1 MPAPPSYPARV
12 VRYLS
17 ERRHALERGA
27 LARAAYDAEVER
39 VFERVLD
46 DTARGC
52 ATKILTV
59 NALREANLC
68 DEKTAARYVTL
79 CVGAY
84 RRGGAYSVDDTI
96 EGTAIEGTAIEGTA
110 ERTELLSARRSDAE
124 PREKTLAP
132 PRASRTTFENTRWHL
147 GPGGDPWAFAYDEDT
162 HVMRELEY
170 LAEKSRAMHER
181 ARRAAEARAGEASS
195 AAAAE
200 TEGAEA
206 EAETRG
212 RRVELGDAARD
223 GSGAHAGGAASE
235 RPITDWDL
243 KPQTSNCE
251 EPTRN
256 APSPEPGDPALEKTA
271 NASTLNAF
279 GNVLARAATSARR
292 AEAATRDVERFAAEL
307 EKKYPF
313 PKYRDGSLGSVPN
326 LEDGVLASWDDVDPR
341 RPGEAPVPVSVH
353 WTDVDAREGGEGG
366 TATTA
371 TGVADGEVQTRVA
384 EEPTE
389 EPTEELAEEPTEEL
403 TEGLTPHSSLLPEAK
418 THATP
423 SVANERPARA
433 SEDFPT
439 RADPD
444 AAFVAA
450 FVRAAIA
457 RVVEKQEAFTFA
469 SREDAF
475 AAAVPTELS
484 RRPPKA
490 DDSANASA
498 SPPTASDNESSVR
511 RNFRRALLVGCA
523 YFAPR
528 RPELTRLRGALNDVE
543 AVREVLASLYG
554 LDADDPDRTRILIDR
569 PVAAPKE
576 GGSFFGGFSRKRE
589 PPSSSDAWKTGL
601 AAPPRLTSDVPNV
614 PNVPAEGD
622 TPQGGVEGNDD
633 MSQNVPDSGTT
644 AYPTDA
650 PSRANVLA
658 GLAWLTDGAKAGDVL
673 FFHFSG
679 HATQVPS
686 SVAETGELDG
696 ADEALCTVD
705 TDWETCVGVTE
716 HELVREL
723 FAKVPNGATLVASVD
738 AKLCGALR
746 GSATY
751 AADDAFV
758 EASARRLAAF
768 PRLSEKRAQTHDEI
782 FGRFVPPPQSRRR
795 RNRAAHGG
803 GARDAAGDAAGARG
817 GGGANAA
824 GRARGGERRGGA
836 RGVRRRKGRD
846 VPRDPVRGWRGPG
859 SVHGGAMRRVTR
871 ARGFTPRR
879 SGGHTETGVRFETA
893 RGGARREGAGGGGG
907 GGGAG
912 PPGKGVRCREVRREG
927 ADADRRGGVRGH

>member
-1 MPAPPSYPARV
+1 M
-12 VRYLS
+12 
-17 ERRHALERGA
+17 
-27 LARAAYDAEVER
+27 
-39 VFERVLD
+39 
-46 DTARGC
+46 
-52 ATKILTV
+52 
-59 NALREANLC
+59 
-68 DEKTAARYVTL
+68 
-79 CVGAY
+79 
-84 RRGGAYSVDDTI
+84 
-96 EGTAIEGTAIEGTA
+96 
-110 ERTELLSARRSDAE
+110 
-124 PREKTLAP
+124 
-132 PRASRTTFENTRWHL
+132 
-147 GPGGDPWAFAYDEDT
+147 
-162 HVMRELEY
+162 
-170 LAEKSRAMHER
+170 
-181 ARRAAEARAGEASS
+181 
-195 AAAAE
+195 
-200 TEGAEA
+200 
-206 EAETRG
+206 
-212 RRVELGDAARD
+212 
-223 GSGAHAGGAASE
+223 
-235 RPITDWDL
+235 
-243 KPQTSNCE
+243 
-251 EPTRN
+251 
-256 APSPEPGDPALEKTA
+256 
-271 NASTLNAF
+271 
-279 GNVLARAATSARR
+279 
-292 AEAATRDVERFAAEL
+292 
-307 EKKYPF
+307 
-313 PKYRDGSLGSVPN
+313 
-326 LEDGVLASWDDVDPR
+326 
-341 RPGEAPVPVSVH
+341 
-353 WTDVDAREGGEGG
+353 
-366 TATTA
+366 
-371 TGVADGEVQTRVA
+371 
-384 EEPTE
+384 
-389 EPTEELAEEPTEEL
+389 
-403 TEGLTPHSSLLPEAK
+403 
-418 THATP
+418 
-423 SVANERPARA
+423 
-433 SEDFPT
+433 
-439 RADPD
+439 
-444 AAFVAA
+444 
-450 FVRAAIA
+450 RAAIA

-498 SPPTASDNESSVR
+498 SPPTASENESSVR

-782 FGRFVPPPQSRRR
+782 FGRFVPPPKAVAAEIARRTAEARATQPETR
-795 RNRAAHGG
+795 RARAAAAERTRRDAREAANVVVALVGCDAAKGETCRETPCADGAVRGAFTEALCAALRAREGSPLAEAEDTPRLECDSRLHAA
-803 GARDAAGDAAGARG
+803 ARDAKALAAAAAAAARDRREKAFVVEKCDARAQTPIAVVAYEGTELDG
-817 GGGANAA
+817 GG
-824 GRARGGERRGGA
+824 RRG
-836 RGVRRRKGRD
+836 
-846 VPRDPVRGWRGPG
+846 
-859 SVHGGAMRRVTR
+859 T
-871 ARGFTPRR
+871 
-879 SGGHTETGVRFETA
+879 
-893 RGGARREGAGGGGG
+893 
-907 GGGAG
+907 
-912 PPGKGVRCREVRREG
+912 
-927 ADADRRGGVRGH
+927 

>member
-1 MPAPPSYPARV
+1 M
-12 VRYLS
+12 
-17 ERRHALERGA
+17 
-27 LARAAYDAEVER
+27 
-39 VFERVLD
+39 
-46 DTARGC
+46 
-52 ATKILTV
+52 
-59 NALREANLC
+59 
-68 DEKTAARYVTL
+68 
-79 CVGAY
+79 
-84 RRGGAYSVDDTI
+84 
-96 EGTAIEGTAIEGTA
+96 
-110 ERTELLSARRSDAE
+110 
-124 PREKTLAP
+124 
-132 PRASRTTFENTRWHL
+132 
-147 GPGGDPWAFAYDEDT
+147 
-162 HVMRELEY
+162 
-170 LAEKSRAMHER
+170 
-181 ARRAAEARAGEASS
+181 
-195 AAAAE
+195 
-200 TEGAEA
+200 
-206 EAETRG
+206 
-212 RRVELGDAARD
+212 
-223 GSGAHAGGAASE
+223 
-235 RPITDWDL
+235 
-243 KPQTSNCE
+243 
-251 EPTRN
+251 
-256 APSPEPGDPALEKTA
+256 
-271 NASTLNAF
+271 
-279 GNVLARAATSARR
+279 
-292 AEAATRDVERFAAEL
+292 
-307 EKKYPF
+307 
-313 PKYRDGSLGSVPN
+313 PN

-528 RPELTRLRGALNDVE
+528 RPVLTRLRGALNDVE

-569 PVAAPKE
+569 PVPAPKE

-614 PNVPAEGD
+614 PIPAEGD

-782 FGRFVPPPQSRRR
+782 FGRFVPPPKAVAAEIARRTAEARATQPETR
-795 RNRAAHGG
+795 RARAA
-803 GARDAAGDAAGARG
+803 AAERTRRDAREAANVVVALVGCDAARG
-817 GGGANAA
+817 G
-824 GRARGGERRGGA
+824 
-836 RGVRRRKGRD
+836 
-846 VPRDPVRGWRGPG
+846 VPRGPVRGWRGR
-859 SVHGGAMRRVTR
+859 GAFTEALCAALR
-871 ARGFTPRR
+871 AREGSPLAEAEDTPRLECDSR
-879 SGGHTETGVRFETA
+879 LPRRRATRRRWAAAAAAA
-893 RGGARREGAGGGGG
+893 RDRREKAFVVEKCDARAQTPIAVVAYEGTELDGGG
-907 GGGAG
+907 
-912 PPGKGVRCREVRREG
+912 
-927 ADADRRGGVRGH
+927 RRGT

>member
-1 MPAPPSYPARV
+1 MWRSSVFSGGGRSRGEGAKLAMPASETPSYPARV

-84 RRGGAYSVDDTI
+84 RRGGAYSMDD
-96 EGTAIEGTAIEGTA
+96 AIEGTAIEGTA
-110 ERTELLSARRSDAE
+110 ERTEDVSARRFDAE
-124 PREKTLAP
+124 PREKTPAP

-200 TEGAEA
+200 AEGAS
-206 EAETRG
+206 AETRG
-212 RRVELGDAARD
+212 RRVELGDAAKD
-223 GSGAHAGGAASE
+223 GSGADAGGAASG
-235 RPITDWDL
+235 RSITDWDSARSERDE
-243 KPQTSNCE
+243 TSTCE

-256 APSPEPGDPALEKTA
+256 APSPRSRDPAREEKTA
-271 NASTLNAF
+271 NAGAF

-292 AEAATRDVERFAAEL
+292 AEAAARDVERFAAEL

-313 PKYRDGSLGSVPN
+313 PKYRDTWETSVPN

-353 WTDVDAREGGEGG
+353 WTDVDAREGG

-371 TGVADGEVQTRVA
+371 TGVADGEVRARVA

-389 EPTEELAEEPTEEL
+389 EPTTL
-403 TEGLTPHSSLLPEAK
+403 
-418 THATP
+418 
-423 SVANERPARA
+423 SVTNERPGRA
-433 SEDFPT
+433 SEDLPT

-450 FVRAAIA
+450 FARAAIA
-457 RVVEKQEAFTFA
+457 RVVEKQEA
-469 SREDAF
+469 
-475 AAAVPTELS
+475 
-484 RRPPKA
+484 
-490 DDSANASA
+490 DDSARASA
-498 SPPTASDNESSVR
+498 SPPTASENDESSVR

-543 AVREVLASLYG
+543 AVREVLTSLYG
-554 LDADDPDRTRILIDR
+554 LDPDDPDRTRILIDR

-576 GGSFFGGFSRKRE
+576 SGGSFFGGFSARKRE
-589 PPSSSDAWKTGL
+589 NGCSSSSDAWKTGL
-601 AAPPRLTSDVPNV
+601 APPPRLTSDVRNV
-614 PNVPAEGD
+614 PIPAEGD
-622 TPQGGVEGNDD
+622 TPPGGVSREKNI
-633 MSQNVPDSGTT
+633 SQNVPDSGTT

-658 GLAWLTDGAKAGDVL
+658 GLAWLTDAAKAGDVL

-705 TDWETCVGVTE
+705 TDWETCLGVTE

-723 FAKVPNGATLVASVD
+723 FAKVPNGVTLVASVD

-768 PRLSEKRAQTHDEI
+768 PRLSDKRARAHDEL
-782 FGRFVPPPQSRRR
+782 FGRFVPPPKAVAAEIAR
-795 RNRAAHGG
+795 RAAETRATQPETRRARAAAAERTRRDAREAANVVVVLVGCDAAKGETCREIPCADGAVRGAFTEALCAALRARELGSLAQAEDTPGECTPVSEKYHSLHLA
-803 GARDAAGDAAGARG
+803 ARDAKALAASASAAARDRRETAFAVEKCGARAQTPIAVAAYEGTERDG
-817 GGGANAA
+817 GL
-824 GRARGGERRGGA
+824 
-836 RGVRRRKGRD
+836 
-846 VPRDPVRGWRGPG
+846 GWRG
-859 SVHGGAMRRVTR
+859 T
-871 ARGFTPRR
+871 
-879 SGGHTETGVRFETA
+879 
-893 RGGARREGAGGGGG
+893 
-907 GGGAG
+907 
-912 PPGKGVRCREVRREG
+912 
-927 ADADRRGGVRGH
+927 